1 MSDSDSLEPR
11 PAVGTPVLSATHVTK
26 QFKVSGGHIT
36 AVDDVSVDFHA
47 GKVLAVVGESG
58 SGKSTL
64 ARMLLRLMPVT
75 SGTITY
81 NGNDVTHIK
90 GAELRRYWREVQ
102 AVFQDPFSSF
112 NQFYTVGSTLRRGM
126 GDQGLEKETLEQLI
140 ETCLGYVGLKPGDAV
155 HKYPHQLS
163 GGQRQRVMIARALMM
178 NPKVLLAD
186 EATSMLD
193 ASLRVSALNV
203 LQDLREN
210 LGLTVLFITHDI
222 GQACYLA
229 DEVVVME
236 HGLVV
241 ERGTTDSVIFDPKN
255 DYTKRLLADV
265 PDLKGSLKVRKDV

>member
-1 MSDSDSLEPR
+1 MTATSSQNE
-11 PAVGTPVLSATHVTK
+11 AVAPDGSVPVLSAINVVK
-26 QFKVSGGHIT
+26 EFRVAGGHIT
-36 AVDDVSVDFHA
+36 AVDNVSVDFHA

-75 SGTITY
+75 SGRIEY
-81 NGNDVTHIK
+81 LGKDVTNIK
-90 GAELRRYWREVQ
+90 GNELRAYWRDVQ

-112 NQFYTVGSTLRRGM
+112 NQFFTVGQTLRRRM
-126 GDQGLEKETLEQLI
+126 SAKQGDETLDELI
-140 ETCLGYVGLKPGDAV
+140 ERCLSYVGLKSRDAV
-155 HKYPHQLS
+155 NKYPHQLS

-203 LQDLREN
+203 LQDLRSR

-222 GQACYLA
+222 GQACYFA

-236 HGLVV
+236 NGLVV
-241 ERGTTDSVIFDPKN
+241 ERGITDDVIFNPQN
-255 DYTKRLLADV
+255 AYTKRLLADV
-265 PDLKGSLKVRKDV
+265 PDLKGSLKSRNN